1 MLQVLPE
8 VRKYAKTKK
17 VEGFEEIE
25 GTHASLGNPS
35 IQETRVKVLKFME
48 ASPTNPGEEEQRLV
62 YGIVLRPNAV
72 DGHLDIMTTREV
84 AKTAHRFLAN
94 GGSMGIMHEREAD
107 AVAVESYLAPIDFT
121 LGNGEVRKG
130 DWVLVSLVINDNLW
144 DRIKSGELSAYSP
157 GGKSKAR
164 ILV

>member
-1 MLQVLPE
+1 
-8 VRKYAKTKK
+8 VRKYAKTDPK
-17 VEGFEEIE
+17 VEGFEEID
-25 GTHASLGNPS
+25 THASLGSPS
-35 IQETRVKVLKFME
+35 LQEARVKVLKFME
-48 ASPTNPGEEEQRLV
+48 ASPTNPGEDEQRLV

-94 GGSMGIMHEREAD
+94 GGTMGIMHEKEAD

-130 DWVLVSLVINDNLW
+130 DWILVSLVINDNLW